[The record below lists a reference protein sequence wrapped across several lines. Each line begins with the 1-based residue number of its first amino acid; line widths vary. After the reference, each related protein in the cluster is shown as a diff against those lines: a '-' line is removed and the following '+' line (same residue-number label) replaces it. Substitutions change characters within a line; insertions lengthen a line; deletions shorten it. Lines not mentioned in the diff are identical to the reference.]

1 MQRVSENILTIIV
14 EEGTRGLEDAAAVE
28 EEEAEEARSKNTLAD
43 HYHAEECSVEDHTAM
58 IQEEEEEEEEE
69 AAMES
74 QSANTVVGSPDFVRL
89 RYLLPYRDL
98 AVGTPSS
105 LFVLL
110 YFPYLS
116 SCNLDTPFDLALP
129 LLYSSPGAVREVDLA
144 TW

>member
-58 IQEEEEEEEEE
+58 IQEEEEKEEE